1 MYPVSSQA
9 HELYSN
15 WHPPKNTE
23 ELKVCLQEL
32 GWTIYLMNKHD
43 NQCTW
48 FAGIRSDSGA
58 HCECNQRAV
67 SFILTPFKGYNME
80 SVKVEIVGEAG
91 KKWWALK
98 CYNISVPSVIPNLPT
113 ICKGLLDSWNSLPR
127 SQ

>member
-1 MYPVSSQA
+1 MYPVSNQA

-15 WHPPKNTE
+15 WDPPKNIE

-32 GWTIYLMNKHD
+32 GWKIYYQNNPRNLCN
-43 NQCTW
+43 W
-48 FAGIRSDSGA
+48 YAGIRSDSGA

-67 SFILTPFKGYNME
+67 SFILTPFKNRIME
-80 SVKVEIVGEAG
+80 SVEIEVVGEAG

-98 CYNISVPSVIPNLPT
+98 CYSILIPDVIPNLPT

-127 SQ
+127 S